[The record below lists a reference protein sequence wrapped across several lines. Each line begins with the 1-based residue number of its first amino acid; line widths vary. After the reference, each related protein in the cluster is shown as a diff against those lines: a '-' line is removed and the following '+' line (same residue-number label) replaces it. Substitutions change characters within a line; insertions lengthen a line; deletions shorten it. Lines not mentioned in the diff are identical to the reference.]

1 MARSFRSPVWSF
13 FDQPQ
18 PSTDGKSETVCKLCK
33 KTFAYHGGTLNLQAH
48 LERKHPHSFEV
59 KSELQGSV
67 EKSATRQKAQRLIT
81 QHAIAKPSATACSEP
96 RKNAINDLITDWLV
110 ADLRPLS
117 IVTREGFLR
126 LFSFLEPG
134 YTVPCGSF
142 FTSKIQRRHEV
153 GKVSVKNELA
163 KASGICLSTDIWTSR
178 AAKAYNTAT
187 VHFIDGDW
195 SLRTGVLE
203 TASFPGSHAGVT
215 HTHARARTRAHAHS
229 TESETSHD
237 TLVVFLAL
245 VNTDTFKHDYLHI
258 FNMKNVSLES
268 GR

>member
-1 MARSFRSPVWSF
+1 MARNFHSPVWSF

-18 PSTDGKSETVCKLCK
+18 PLTNGKSETVCKLCK
-33 KTFAYHGGTLNLQAH
+33 KTFAYHGGTSNLQAH
-48 LERKHPHSFEV
+48 LERKHPHSFKV

-67 EKSATRQKAQRLIT
+67 EKSATRQKAQPLIT
-81 QHAIAKPSATACSEP
+81 QHAIAKPSATARSEP

-117 IVTREGFLR
+117 IVTGEGFLR

-134 YTVPCGSF
+134 NTVPCRTF

-153 GKVSVKNELA
+153 RKVSA
-163 KASGICLSTDIWTSR
+163 HT
-178 AAKAYNTAT
+178 
-187 VHFIDGDW
+187 H
-195 SLRTGVLE
+195 
-203 TASFPGSHAGVT
+203 T
-215 HTHARARTRAHAHS
+215 HTHARARAHAHS

-237 TLVVFLAL
+237 TLVVHAFLAL

>member
-33 KTFAYHGGTLNLQAH
+33 KTFAYHGGTSNLQAH
-48 LERKHPHSFEV
+48 LERKHPRSFKV

-67 EKSATRQKAQRLIT
+67 EKSATRQKAQPLIT
-81 QHAIAKPSATACSEP
+81 QHAIAKPSATSCSEP
-96 RKNAINDLITDWLV
+96 RKNAINDLITDCLV

-117 IVTREGFLR
+117 IVTGEGFLR

-134 YTVPCGSF
+134 YTVPCRTL

-187 VHFIDGDW
+187 VHFIDGDR
-195 SLRTGVLE
+195 SLRMGVLE
-203 TASFPGSHAGVT
+203 TASFPGSHTGVT
-215 HTHARARTRAHAHS
+215 HTHTRARACART
-229 TESETSHD
+229 
-237 TLVVFLAL
+237 
-245 VNTDTFKHDYLHI
+245 
-258 FNMKNVSLES
+258 
-268 GR
+268 

>member
-1 MARSFRSPVWSF
+1 M
-13 FDQPQ
+13 Q
-18 PSTDGKSETVCKLCK
+18 
-33 KTFAYHGGTLNLQAH
+33 
-48 LERKHPHSFEV
+48 
-59 KSELQGSV
+59 
-67 EKSATRQKAQRLIT
+67 
-81 QHAIAKPSATACSEP
+81 
-96 RKNAINDLITDWLV
+96 
-110 ADLRPLS
+110 
-117 IVTREGFLR
+117 LR

-134 YTVPCGSF
+134 YTVPCGTL
-142 FTSKIQRRHEV
+142 FTSKIQRRHKV

-163 KASGICLSTDIWTSR
+163 KASSGICLSTDIWTSR

-203 TASFPGSHAGVT
+203 TASFPGSHTGVT
-215 HTHARARTRAHAHS
+215 HTRARAHAHS